1 MYNPYSLEGKT
12 ILVTGASGGIGR
24 ATAIECSKMGAS
36 VILTARNKEHLEETL
51 SQMEGSGH
59 SIILAD
65 LSNAE
70 QRASLIEQLPALNG
84 VSNNSGIMHL
94 SSIKFLNE
102 ETLSEVLNVNTV
114 NTMLLVSALVKKKKL
129 AQGSSIVLTSSISGL
144 GRGSVGNAMYSAS
157 KGALTG
163 FLPVAVKELAPRG
176 IRINTV
182 CPAMIET
189 KMTEL
194 GAGEGVGKATD
205 RSDLDRYPLGRWGK
219 AEEIAWAIIYLL
231 SDAAA
236 WVTGT
241 NMVLDGGY
249 MTM

>member
-24 ATAIECSKMGAS
+24 ATAIECSKLGAK
-36 VILTARNKEHLEETL
+36 VILTARSKERLEETL
-51 SQMEGSGH
+51 SQMEGDGH
-59 SIILAD
+59 TIILAD
-65 LSNAE
+65 LSDAE
-70 QRASLIEQLPALNG
+70 QRASLIEQLPAVNG

-114 NTMLLVSALVKKKKL
+114 NTMLLISALVKKKKL
-129 AQGSSIVLTSSISGL
+129 AQGASIVLTSSISGL
-144 GRGSVGNAMYSAS
+144 GRGSIGNAMYSAS
-157 KGALTG
+157 KGAITA
-163 FLPVAVKELAPRG
+163 FLPVAVKELAPKG

-205 RSDLDRYPLGRWGK
+205 RSELDRYPLGRWGK
-219 AEEIAWAIIYLL
+219 PEEIAWAIIYLL